1 MPPEA
6 ASPAA
11 APQAQRC
18 RPRWCAGVLVDAA
31 SLRARW
37 ASDWREGLLTPDAPR
52 ALAAGVFAFFAQ
64 AAPAVTFAGLLSQ
77 RTGGA
82 CGVAETLL
90 GMGAAGLLF
99 ALCAGQ
105 PLVLVGTTGPVVILV
120 ASLSDV
126 ARGLGLGFRGALF
139 FTCAWAAAFHALL
152 AAAGAPRAF
161 VAAVTPFSGEVFGAL
176 VGCVYV
182 AEGAAA
188 LAALAAEGGG
198 VAAGGSGALSLGL
211 GVGCALLA
219 ALLTRA
225 RAWRWPLP
233 PPLPAWPWPRAGA
246 AARGLVADY
255 GLALAVVAAA
265 AAQLAPQLAAARA
278 ALPLLPVPP
287 RFAPSEPARPW
298 LDADAITGFPPWA
311 AAACAGPGAVLTALL
326 FFDHQISAMLTQ
338 EPRFRLRK
346 PPSYDLDFLLLGAS
360 LMLTA
365 TLGLPPVYGLLP
377 QAPLHVRALALVRP
391 GIEGQAEEEWL
402 AVCETRWSA
411 ALQACLLLVLL
422 APAPLAL
429 LGALPQGVLAGML
442 VFLGVAGLEGNGV
455 VRRAAQLLRGRRR
468 DFGGAGAA
476 GRGAAAALTL
486 LQALLV
492 AATFGITL
500 SSAALAFPLAI
511 VALVPLRL
519 HVLPRVFGAEV
530 IEALDPRD
538 WGASL
543 VENKD
548 KAQDAAT
555 ALAGGEEEARAAAT
569 AALAS
574 EKEGGLAAIA
584 PVSGSGVGP

>member
-1 MPPEA
+1 VWA
-6 ASPAA
+6 AGFHA
-11 APQAQRC
+11 
-18 RPRWCAGVLVDAA
+18 
-31 SLRARW
+31 
-37 ASDWREGLLTPDAPR
+37 
-52 ALAAGVFAFFAQ
+52 ALAAV
-64 AAPAVTFAGLLSQ
+64 
-77 RTGGA
+77 
-82 CGVAETLL
+82 
-90 GMGAAGLLF
+90 
-99 ALCAGQ
+99 
-105 PLVLVGTTGPVVILV
+105 
-120 ASLSDV
+120 
-126 ARGLGLGFRGALF
+126 
-139 FTCAWAAAFHALL
+139 
-152 AAAGAPRAF
+152 GAPRAF
-161 VAAVTPFSGEVFGAL
+161 VARVTPFSGDVFGAL

-198 VAAGGSGALSLGL
+198 AAAGGSGALSLGL
-211 GVGCALLA
+211 GVSCALLA

-246 AARGLVADY
+246 AARGLLADY
-255 GLALAVVAAA
+255 GLALSVVAAA
-265 AAQLAPQLAAARA
+265 AAQLAPQFAAARA

-298 LDADAITGFPPWA
+298 LDAGAITGFPPWA

-391 GIEGQAEEEWL
+391 GVEGEAEEEVWL

-411 ALQACLLLVLL
+411 TLQACLLLALL
-422 APAPLAL
+422 APALLAL

-442 VFLGVAGLEGNGV
+442 VYLGVAGLEGNGV
-455 VRRAAQLLRGRRR
+455 VRRAAQLLRGRR
-468 DFGGAGAA
+468 DFGVAGAA

-492 AATFGITL
+492 AATFGITR

-511 VALVPLRL
+511 VALVPLRAYL
-519 HVLPRVFGAEV
+519 LPRVFGAEAM
-530 IEALDPRD
+530 EALDPRD
-538 WGASL
+538 WGAS
-543 VENKD
+543 VERD
-548 KAQDAAT
+548 K
-555 ALAGGEEEARAAAT
+555 
-569 AALAS
+569 ALAS
-574 EKEGGLAAIA
+574 EKGEAEGRSGALAATA
-584 PVSGSGVGP
+584 SVSGVQEEGA